1 VSATVHALQDIDGVA
16 ESALPDDDAAQL
28 PATSAPAPWHTL
40 LDAVLW
46 FHRAAPEAT
55 ERLPRPLRTRRKLPL
70 TVGALIRYRETPVGP
85 YREILASP
93 ALLLG
98 ARGPEASVP
107 FIAVDSLA
115 SVHGG
120 RENWALPKTLA
131 RFEWPD
137 RTSEGFELDAEGRG
151 WSVHATVRPRRRR
164 LPFAAT
170 TRNRQVTPSG
180 QEITFAGRWRGRARL
195 ASVELETRGPTL
207 PGWLRSGRHPAL
219 VLEGARVLVQ
229 AAQPG

>member
-1 VSATVHALQDIDGVA
+1 VHPVHTLQQVEGVE
-16 ESALPDDDAAQL
+16 ESALPDDDAARL
-28 PATSAPAPWHTL
+28 PGASAPAPWDTL
-40 LDAVLW
+40 LDAVVW
-46 FHRAAPEAT
+46 FHRAAPGAAD
-55 ERLPRPLRTRRKLPL
+55 RLPEALRGRKALPV

-85 YREILASP
+85 YREVLASP

-98 ARGPEASVP
+98 PRGPEAAIP
-107 FIAVDSLA
+107 FIAVDSLS
-115 SVHGG
+115 SVHAG

-131 RFEWPD
+131 RFEWP
-137 RTSEGFELDAEGRG
+137 EPPHKGFEVDAEGRG

-170 TRNRQVTPSG
+170 SRNRQVTPAG
-180 QEITFAGRWRGRARL
+180 QEITFDSRWRGRARL

-219 VLEGARVLVQ
+219 VLDGARVRVDP
-229 AAQPG
+229 ARPG